1 METVGN
7 GRALIPPEG
16 PLQLSASQGRVAL
29 SVVGAC
35 LFSGETGIADVY
47 VK

>member
-1 METVGN
+1 METVRN

-16 PLQLSASQGRVAL
+16 PLQLSASPWKVGP

-35 LFSGETGIADVY
+35 LFSGETGIPDVW